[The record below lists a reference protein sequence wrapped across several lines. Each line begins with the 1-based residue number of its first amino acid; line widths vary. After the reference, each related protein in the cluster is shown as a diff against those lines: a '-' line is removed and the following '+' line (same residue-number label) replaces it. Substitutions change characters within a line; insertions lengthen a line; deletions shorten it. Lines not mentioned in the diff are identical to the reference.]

1 MSYSHNKIYNNLVLM
16 STKDETSALSG
27 SGTVDDISNDIGTMA
42 LSNNIGA
49 SAAAVACDMSTSKK
63 EMMSSKKKDTSCDQ
77 KLEHTKTRDDIDIC
91 GTCTDDTA
99 EESCDNCGKEGAKN
113 TCNKCKMVKY
123 CNAAC
128 KKKHKS
134 KHKKACERRVA
145 ELRDIELFK
154 QPPQKEDDCPI
165 CFIRLPL
172 LGSGKKYKSCCGKV
186 ICSGCIHAVIIRDT
200 TETAVPLCPFCRVAM
215 FREDETDGGK
225 RIIQQIMKRVDAGD
239 AEAINNLGFYYSQGM
254 YGLPRDFDKALEL
267 RLQAAELG
275 HKNAYYNIGNAHLCG
290 RGVHYWELGAMRGC
304 ATARHIL
311 GAVEERV
318 DNTER
323 ALKHFMLAVRSG
335 SNTSLK
341 EIQKLFANGKA
352 TKDDYTKALR
362 IYQEYISEVK
372 SPQREEAAAAN
383 KNYKYYK

>member
-1 MSYSHNKIYNNLVLM
+1 MSS
-16 STKDETSALSG
+16 KDRTVALSSG
-27 SGTVDDISNDIGTMA
+27 SDVDDISNDIGTMGI
-42 LSNNIGA
+42 SNTNEI
-49 SAAAVACDMSTSKK
+49 SVAAAACDMSTSKK
-63 EMMSSKKKDTSCDQ
+63 EMMSSGKMDTSCDQ

-275 HKNAYYNIGNAHLCG
+275 HKNAYYNIGNAYLCG
-290 RGVHYWELGAMRGC
+290 RGVDEDMMKAIHYWELAAMKGD
-304 ATARHIL
+304 AVARHIL

-318 DNTER
+318 GNKER
-323 ALKHFMLAVRSG
+323 ALKHFMLAEKEDGYSD
-335 SNTSLK
+335 SLK
-341 EIQKLFANGKA
+341 EVQDFYSKGYVS
-352 TKDDYTKALR
+352 KDVYIEALR
-362 IYQEYISEVK
+362 AYQKYLNEVK
-372 SPQREEAAAAN
+372 SSQRDEAAAARED
-383 KNYKYYK
+383 YKYID